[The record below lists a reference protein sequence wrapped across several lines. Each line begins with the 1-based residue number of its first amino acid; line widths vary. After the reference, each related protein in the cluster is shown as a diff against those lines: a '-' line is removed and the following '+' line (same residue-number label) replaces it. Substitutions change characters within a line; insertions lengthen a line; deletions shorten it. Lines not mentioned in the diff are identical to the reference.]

1 MEVTSMIIKHEGKI
15 PRIHPSAYVAPNA
28 IVSGD
33 VEIGK
38 EARILFG
45 AVVAAE
51 GSPIQIGEMSV
62 IAENAVVK
70 SEHSEDEDYS
80 LNIGSHVFIGPHCD
94 VIGCK
99 IDDCN
104 YIAASV
110 VILWG
115 ARIKSGSAVGIG
127 ALVFARTVIPGDG
140 AFVPPHCI
148 AIGDPFKIYSPGDP
162 EIIEEIKKF
171 NLTSTVYRV
180 TASGEDR
187 KKRYFETLETYTKLR
202 ESHMRDN
209 ILY

>member
-1 MEVTSMIIKHEGKI
+1 L
-15 PRIHPSAYVAPNA
+15 R
-28 IVSGD
+28 
-33 VEIGK
+33 
-38 EARILFG
+38 
-45 AVVAAE
+45 
-51 GSPIQIGEMSV
+51 
-62 IAENAVVK
+62 
-70 SEHSEDEDYS
+70 
-80 LNIGSHVFIGPHCD
+80 
-94 VIGCK
+94 
-99 IDDCN
+99 
-104 YIAASV
+104 
-110 VILWG
+110 G

-140 AFVPPHCI
+140 AFVPPHFI
-148 AIGDPFKIYSPGDP
+148 ARGDLFKIYSPGDP